1 MSFNLDSEL
10 DLNFDSSS
18 LADDLEGF
26 VKNDTVQES
35 ITEYSKEPMTDDL
48 EGFVKNDTVQESI
61 TEYSKEPMTD
71 DLSKEEP
78 TVDNFSKDNS
88 EESTVGDFSKDDSE
102 EPTVDDLSKE
112 DESDEIDSLLDDKL
126 NQIFSTEDFDDNFEQ
141 SAEEQNVDKYY
152 QEDDVNLESVID
164 ESTYAEIKYPCLL
177 LNGASTNEEVDFL
190 RSFSTEKNN
199 SKAIYLYCEA
209 AQGVCEIGYIK
220 LTLKFL
226 LTLSRMPGYRLYS
239 LYSDTSERNEIKLD
253 DPEILSNFISL

>member
-1 MSFNLDSEL
+1 MSFNLDNEL

-35 ITEYSKEPMTDDL
+35 TTEYT
-48 EGFVKNDTVQESI
+48 T
-61 TEYSKEPMTD
+61 
-71 DLSKEEP
+71 EP
-78 TVDNFSKDNS
+78 TVGDFSKDNS
-88 EESTVGDFSKDDSE
+88 EE
-102 EPTVDDLSKE
+102 PMVDNFSKE

>member
-18 LADDLEGF
+18 LAD
-26 VKNDTVQES
+26 N
-35 ITEYSKEPMTDDL
+35 L

-71 DLSKEEP
+71 DLSKEES
-78 TVDNFSKDNS
+78 TVDNFNKDNS

-126 NQIFSTEDFDDNFEQ
+126 NQIFSTEDFDDDFEQ

>member
-26 VKNDTVQES
+26 VKN
-35 ITEYSKEPMTDDL
+35 Y
-48 EGFVKNDTVQESI
+48 TVQESI

-126 NQIFSTEDFDDNFEQ
+126 NQIFSTEDFDDDFEQ

-239 LYSDTSERNEIKLD
+239 LYSDISERNEIKLD
-253 DPEILSNFISL
+253 DPEVLSNFISL

>member
-1 MSFNLDSEL
+1 MSFNLDNEL

-35 ITEYSKEPMTDDL
+35 TTEYTTEYSKEPMADD
-48 EGFVKNDTVQESI
+48 F
-61 TEYSKEPMTD
+61 
-71 DLSKEEP
+71 SKEEP
-78 TVDNFSKDNS
+78 TVDDFSKDNS
-88 EESTVGDFSKDDSE
+88 EEPTVGDFSKEYSVELMVDNSE
-102 EPTVDDLSKE
+102 ESMTDDFSKE

-126 NQIFSTEDFDDNFEQ
+126 NQIFSTDDFDDDFEQ

-253 DPEILSNFISL
+253 DPEVLSNFISL

>member
-48 EGFVKNDTVQESI
+48 
-61 TEYSKEPMTD
+61 
-71 DLSKEEP
+71 SKEEP
-78 TVDNFSKDNS
+78 TVDNFSKEDS
-88 EESTVGDFSKDDSE
+88 EETIADNFSKDNSE
-102 EPTVDDLSKE
+102 EPTVDNSEESMTDDFSKE

-126 NQIFSTEDFDDNFEQ
+126 NQIFSTEDFDDDFEQ

-253 DPEILSNFISL
+253 DPEVLSNFISL

>member
-1 MSFNLDSEL
+1 VSFNLDSEL

-48 EGFVKNDTVQESI
+48 
-61 TEYSKEPMTD
+61 
-71 DLSKEEP
+71 SKEEP
-78 TVDNFSKDNS
+78 TVDNFNKDDSEETIADNFSKDNS
-88 EESTVGDFSKDDSE
+88 EEPMVGNF
-102 EPTVDDLSKE
+102 SKE

>member
-48 EGFVKNDTVQESI
+48 
-61 TEYSKEPMTD
+61 
-71 DLSKEEP
+71 SKEESM
-78 TVDNFSKDNS
+78 VDNFSKDNS
-88 EESTVGDFSKDDSE
+88 EESTVGDFSKDNSE
-102 EPTVDDLSKE
+102 EPMVDNFSKE

>member
-48 EGFVKNDTVQESI
+48 
-61 TEYSKEPMTD
+61 
-71 DLSKEEP
+71 SKEEP
-78 TVDNFSKDNS
+78 TVDNFSKDDS
-88 EESTVGDFSKDDSE
+88 EETIADNFSKDNSE
-102 EPTVDDLSKE
+102 EPTVDDFSKE

-126 NQIFSTEDFDDNFEQ
+126 NQIFSTEDFDDDFEQ

-253 DPEILSNFISL
+253 DPEVLSNFISL

>member
-48 EGFVKNDTVQESI
+48 
-61 TEYSKEPMTD
+61 
-71 DLSKEEP
+71 SKEEP
-78 TVDNFSKDNS
+78 TVDNFSKDDSEETIADNFSKDNSEEPMVGNS
-88 EESTVGDFSKDDSE
+88 EESITDDF
-102 EPTVDDLSKE
+102 SKE

-126 NQIFSTEDFDDNFEQ
+126 NQIFSTEDFDDDFEQ

-253 DPEILSNFISL
+253 DPEVLSNFISL

>member
-1 MSFNLDSEL
+1 MSFNLDNEL

-35 ITEYSKEPMTDDL
+35 TTEYTKEPMTDD
-48 EGFVKNDTVQESI
+48 F
-61 TEYSKEPMTD
+61 
-71 DLSKEEP
+71 SKEEP
-78 TVDNFSKDNS
+78 TVDNFSK
-88 EESTVGDFSKDDSE
+88 EDSE
-102 EPTVDDLSKE
+102 EPMVDNFSKE

-126 NQIFSTEDFDDNFEQ
+126 NQIFITEDFDDNFEQ
-141 SAEEQNVDKYY
+141 SVEEQNVDKYY

-253 DPEILSNFISL
+253 DPEVLSNFISL

>member
-48 EGFVKNDTVQESI
+48 
-61 TEYSKEPMTD
+61 
-71 DLSKEEP
+71 SKEEP
-78 TVDNFSKDNS
+78 TVDNFSKDDS

-126 NQIFSTEDFDDNFEQ
+126 NQIFSTEDFDDDFEQ

-253 DPEILSNFISL
+253 DPEVLSNFISL

>member
-48 EGFVKNDTVQESI
+48 
-61 TEYSKEPMTD
+61 
-71 DLSKEEP
+71 SKEEP
-78 TVDNFSKDNS
+78 TVDNFNKDNS

-102 EPTVDDLSKE
+102 EPTVDDLNKE

-126 NQIFSTEDFDDNFEQ
+126 NQIFSTEDFDDDFEQ

-220 LTLKFL
+220 LILKFL

-253 DPEILSNFISL
+253 DPEVLSNFISL

>member
-18 LADDLEGF
+18 LA
-26 VKNDTVQES
+26 
-35 ITEYSKEPMTDDL
+35 DDL

-126 NQIFSTEDFDDNFEQ
+126 NQIFSTEDFDDDFEQ

>member
-48 EGFVKNDTVQESI
+48 
-61 TEYSKEPMTD
+61 
-71 DLSKEEP
+71 SKEEP
-78 TVDNFSKDNS
+78 TVDNFSKDDSEETIADNFSKDNS
-88 EESTVGDFSKDDSE
+88 EE
-102 EPTVDDLSKE
+102 PMVDNFSKE

-126 NQIFSTEDFDDNFEQ
+126 NQIFSTEDFDDDFEQ

-253 DPEILSNFISL
+253 DPEVLSNFISL

>member
-48 EGFVKNDTVQESI
+48 
-61 TEYSKEPMTD
+61 
-71 DLSKEEP
+71 SKEEP
-78 TVDNFSKDNS
+78 TVDNFNKDDSEETIADNFSKDNS
-88 EESTVGDFSKDDSE
+88 EEPMVGNF
-102 EPTVDDLSKE
+102 SKE

-253 DPEILSNFISL
+253 DPEVLSNFISL

>member
-48 EGFVKNDTVQESI
+48 
-61 TEYSKEPMTD
+61 
-71 DLSKEEP
+71 SKEEP
-78 TVDNFSKDNS
+78 TVDNFNKDNS

-126 NQIFSTEDFDDNFEQ
+126 NQIFSTEDFDDDFEQ

-239 LYSDTSERNEIKLD
+239 LYSDTSERNEIKLA
-253 DPEILSNFISL
+253 DPEVLSNFISL

>member
-48 EGFVKNDTVQESI
+48 
-61 TEYSKEPMTD
+61 
-71 DLSKEEP
+71 SKEEP
-78 TVDNFSKDNS
+78 TVDNFSKDDSEETIADNFSKDNSEEPMVGNS
-88 EESTVGDFSKDDSE
+88 EESMT
-102 EPTVDDLSKE
+102 DDLSKE

-126 NQIFSTEDFDDNFEQ
+126 NQIFSTEDFDDDFEQ

>member
-48 EGFVKNDTVQESI
+48 
-61 TEYSKEPMTD
+61 
-71 DLSKEEP
+71 SKEES
-78 TVDNFSKDNS
+78 TIDNFSKDNS

-126 NQIFSTEDFDDNFEQ
+126 NQIFSTEDFDDDFEQ

-253 DPEILSNFISL
+253 DPEVLSNFISL

>member
-48 EGFVKNDTVQESI
+48 
-61 TEYSKEPMTD
+61 
-71 DLSKEEP
+71 SKEEP
-78 TVDNFSKDNS
+78 TVDNFSKDDSEETIADNFSKDNSEEPMVGNS
-88 EESTVGDFSKDDSE
+88 EESMTDDF
-102 EPTVDDLSKE
+102 SKE
-112 DESDEIDSLLDDKL
+112 DESDEIYSLLDDKL
-126 NQIFSTEDFDDNFEQ
+126 NQIFSTDDFDDDFEQ

-253 DPEILSNFISL
+253 DPEVLSNFISL

>member
-48 EGFVKNDTVQESI
+48 
-61 TEYSKEPMTD
+61 
-71 DLSKEEP
+71 SKEES
-78 TVDNFSKDNS
+78 TVDNFNKDNS
-88 EESTVGDFSKDDSE
+88 EESTVDNFSKDDSE

-126 NQIFSTEDFDDNFEQ
+126 NQIFSTEDFDDDFEQ

-253 DPEILSNFISL
+253 DPEVLSNFISL

>member
-48 EGFVKNDTVQESI
+48 
-61 TEYSKEPMTD
+61 
-71 DLSKEEP
+71 SKEEP
-78 TVDNFSKDNS
+78 TVDNFSKNNS

-102 EPTVDDLSKE
+102 EPTVDNLSKE

-126 NQIFSTEDFDDNFEQ
+126 NQIFSTEDFDDDFEQ

-253 DPEILSNFISL
+253 DPEVLSNFISL

>member
-48 EGFVKNDTVQESI
+48 
-61 TEYSKEPMTD
+61 
-71 DLSKEEP
+71 SKEES
-78 TVDNFSKDNS
+78 TVDNFNKDNS

-102 EPTVDDLSKE
+102 EPTVDDLSKV

-126 NQIFSTEDFDDNFEQ
+126 NQIFSTEDFDDDFEQ

-253 DPEILSNFISL
+253 DPEVLSNFISL

>member
-48 EGFVKNDTVQESI
+48 G
-61 TEYSKEPMTD
+61 
-71 DLSKEEP
+71 KEEP
-78 TVDNFSKDNS
+78 TVDNFNKDNS

-102 EPTVDDLSKE
+102 EPTIDDLSKE

-126 NQIFSTEDFDDNFEQ
+126 NQIFSTEDFDDDFEQ

-253 DPEILSNFISL
+253 DPEVLSNFISL

>member
-48 EGFVKNDTVQESI
+48 
-61 TEYSKEPMTD
+61 
-71 DLSKEEP
+71 SKEES
-78 TVDNFSKDNS
+78 TVDNFNKDNS

-126 NQIFSTEDFDDNFEQ
+126 NQIFSTEDFDDDFEQ

-152 QEDDVNLESVID
+152 QEDDVNLESIID

-253 DPEILSNFISL
+253 DPEVLSNFISL

>member
-48 EGFVKNDTVQESI
+48 
-61 TEYSKEPMTD
+61 
-71 DLSKEEP
+71 SKEEP
-78 TVDNFSKDNS
+78 TVDNFSKDDSEETIADNFSKDNSEEPMVGNS
-88 EESTVGDFSKDDSE
+88 EESMTDDF
-102 EPTVDDLSKE
+102 SKE

-126 NQIFSTEDFDDNFEQ
+126 NQIFSTEDFDDDFEQ

-164 ESTYAEIKYPCLL
+164 ESTYAEIKYLCLL

-253 DPEILSNFISL
+253 DPEVLSNFISL

>member
-48 EGFVKNDTVQESI
+48 
-61 TEYSKEPMTD
+61 SKED
-71 DLSKEEP
+71 SEE
-78 TVDNFSKDNS
+78 TIADNFSKDNS
-88 EESTVGDFSKDDSE
+88 EEPMVGNSE
-102 EPTVDDLSKE
+102 ESMTDDFSKE

-126 NQIFSTEDFDDNFEQ
+126 NQIFSTEDFDDDFEQ

-253 DPEILSNFISL
+253 DPEVLSNFISL

>member
-48 EGFVKNDTVQESI
+48 
-61 TEYSKEPMTD
+61 
-71 DLSKEEP
+71 SKEEP
-78 TVDNFSKDNS
+78 MVDNFNKDNS

>member
-26 VKNDTVQES
+26 VKN
-35 ITEYSKEPMTDDL
+35 Y
-48 EGFVKNDTVQESI
+48 TVQESI

-78 TVDNFSKDNS
+78 TVDNFSKDDSEETIADNFSKDNSEEPMVGNS
-88 EESTVGDFSKDDSE
+88 EESMTDDF
-102 EPTVDDLSKE
+102 SKE

-126 NQIFSTEDFDDNFEQ
+126 NQIFSTEDFDDDFEQ

-253 DPEILSNFISL
+253 DPEVLSNFISL

>member
-48 EGFVKNDTVQESI
+48 
-61 TEYSKEPMTD
+61 
-71 DLSKEEP
+71 SKEEP
-78 TVDNFSKDNS
+78 TVDNFNKDNS

-102 EPTVDDLSKE
+102 EPTIDDLSKE

-126 NQIFSTEDFDDNFEQ
+126 NQIFSTEDFDDDFEQ

-209 AQGVCEIGYIK
+209 VQGVCEIGYIK

-253 DPEILSNFISL
+253 DPEVLSNFISL

>member
-1 MSFNLDSEL
+1 VSFNLDSEL

-18 LADDLEGF
+18 LA
-26 VKNDTVQES
+26 
-35 ITEYSKEPMTDDL
+35 DDL

-126 NQIFSTEDFDDNFEQ
+126 NQIFSTEDFDDDFEQ

-253 DPEILSNFISL
+253 DPEVLSNFISL

>member
-48 EGFVKNDTVQESI
+48 
-61 TEYSKEPMTD
+61 
-71 DLSKEEP
+71 SKEEP
-78 TVDNFSKDNS
+78 MVDNFSKDNS
-88 EESTVGDFSKDDSE
+88 EE
-102 EPTVDDLSKE
+102 PTVDNSEESMTDDFSKE

-126 NQIFSTEDFDDNFEQ
+126 NQIFSTEDFDDDFEQ

-253 DPEILSNFISL
+253 DPEVLSNFISL

>member
-48 EGFVKNDTVQESI
+48 
-61 TEYSKEPMTD
+61 
-71 DLSKEEP
+71 SKEEP
-78 TVDNFSKDNS
+78 TVDNFNKDNS
-88 EESTVGDFSKDDSE
+88 EESTAGDFSKDDSE
-102 EPTVDDLSKE
+102 EPTVDDLNKE

-126 NQIFSTEDFDDNFEQ
+126 NQIFSTEDFDDDFEQ

-253 DPEILSNFISL
+253 DPEVLSNFISL

>member
-48 EGFVKNDTVQESI
+48 
-61 TEYSKEPMTD
+61 
-71 DLSKEEP
+71 SKEEP
-78 TVDNFSKDNS
+78 TVDNFNKDNS

-102 EPTVDDLSKE
+102 EPTVDDLNKE

-126 NQIFSTEDFDDNFEQ
+126 NQIFSTEDFDDDFEQ

-177 LNGASTNEEVDFL
+177 LNGASTNKEVDFL

-253 DPEILSNFISL
+253 DPEVLSNFISL

>member
-48 EGFVKNDTVQESI
+48 
-61 TEYSKEPMTD
+61 
-71 DLSKEEP
+71 SKEES
-78 TVDNFSKDNS
+78 TIDNFNKDNS

-126 NQIFSTEDFDDNFEQ
+126 NQIFSTEDFDDDFEQ

-253 DPEILSNFISL
+253 DPEVLSNFISL

>member
-18 LADDLEGF
+18 LA
-26 VKNDTVQES
+26 
-35 ITEYSKEPMTDDL
+35 DDL

-102 EPTVDDLSKE
+102 EPTVDNLSKE

-126 NQIFSTEDFDDNFEQ
+126 NQIFSTEDFDDDFEQ

-253 DPEILSNFISL
+253 DPEVLSNFISL

>member
-18 LADDLEGF
+18 LA
-26 VKNDTVQES
+26 
-35 ITEYSKEPMTDDL
+35 DDL

-102 EPTVDDLSKE
+102 EPTVDDFSKE

-126 NQIFSTEDFDDNFEQ
+126 NQIFSTEDFDDDFEQ

-253 DPEILSNFISL
+253 DPGVLSNFISL

>member
-1 MSFNLDSEL
+1 MSFNLDNEL

-18 LADDLEGF
+18 LA
-26 VKNDTVQES
+26 
-35 ITEYSKEPMTDDL
+35 DDL

-126 NQIFSTEDFDDNFEQ
+126 NQIFSTEDFDDDFEQ

-253 DPEILSNFISL
+253 DPEVLSNFISL

>member
-48 EGFVKNDTVQESI
+48 
-61 TEYSKEPMTD
+61 
-71 DLSKEEP
+71 SKEEP
-78 TVDNFSKDNS
+78 TVDNFNKDNS

-102 EPTVDDLSKE
+102 EPTVDDLNKE

-126 NQIFSTEDFDDNFEQ
+126 NQIFSTEDFDDDFEQ

-239 LYSDTSERNEIKLD
+239 LYSDTLERNEIKLD
-253 DPEILSNFISL
+253 DPEVLSNFISL

>member
-48 EGFVKNDTVQESI
+48 
-61 TEYSKEPMTD
+61 
-71 DLSKEEP
+71 SKEES
-78 TVDNFSKDNS
+78 TVDNFNKDNS
-88 EESTVGDFSKDDSE
+88 EESTVGDFSKDNSE
-102 EPTVDDLSKE
+102 EPMVDDFSKVDDLSKE

-126 NQIFSTEDFDDNFEQ
+126 NQIFSTEDFDDDFEQ

>member
-35 ITEYSKEPMTDDL
+35 ITK
-48 EGFVKNDTVQESI
+48 
-61 TEYSKEPMTD
+61 YSKEPMTD
-71 DLSKEEP
+71 DLSKEDP

-126 NQIFSTEDFDDNFEQ
+126 NQIFSTEDFDDDFEQ

-253 DPEILSNFISL
+253 DPEVLSNFISL